1 MGVRAAVLT
10 ELNKDLEVRDDFELS
25 DAGPGEVRVRMVA
38 SGVCHSDVSFQ
49 NGTMPIPLPSII
61 GHEGAGEILQVG
73 DGVEHVAP
81 GDNVIISW
89 VPPCGGCFFCGHH
102 EPHLCV
108 TGMVKAAGSPHFK
121 LGNDVIF
128 QGPGTA
134 TFAEETVI
142 QANAA
147 IKVSKDTPLD
157 VASLI
162 GCGVMTGVGA
172 AMNTAAV
179 RPGSSCVVIGCGGI
193 GISTIMG
200 ARASGAEIVVA
211 VDTVD
216 RKLDWAKQFGAT
228 HAVKPDQLEELKGEL
243 TEARG
248 FDYAFEAV
256 GTGKTFQ
263 TALDYTRRGGV
274 TVMIGMS
281 RQDEKIDLNV
291 HDVFMNER
299 KILGSFYGSADV
311 NTDFQRILD
320 LWKAGKLDLEG
331 MITKR
336 IDLGEI
342 NQAFA
347 AMLNGEVIRSVI
359 DFS

>member
-1 MGVRAAVLT
+1 MGVRAALLT

-25 DAGPGEVRVRMVA
+25 DAGPGEVRIRMAA

-49 NGTMPIPLPSII
+49 NGTMPIPLPAII

-73 DGVEHVAP
+73 AGVEHLAP
-81 GDNVIISW
+81 GDKVIISW
-89 VPPCGGCFFCGHH
+89 VPPCGGCYFCSHQ
-102 EPHLCV
+102 EPHLCKV
-108 TGMVKAAGSPHFK
+108 GLAQAMVGSHFK

-142 QANAA
+142 HASAA
-147 IKVSKDTPLD
+147 IKVSPDTPLD

-172 AMNTAAV
+172 ALNTARV
-179 RPGSSCVVIGCGGI
+179 KPGSSCMVVGCGGI

-200 ARASGAEIVVA
+200 ARAAGAEIIVA
-211 VDTVD
+211 VDKVD
-216 RKLDWAKQFGAT
+216 RKLEWARQFGAT
-228 HAVKPDQLEELKGEL
+228 HAVKPEQLPALKAEL
-243 TEARG
+243 TEDRG

-256 GTGKTFQ
+256 GFGSTFQ
-263 TALDYTRRGGV
+263 TALQNTRSGGT

-281 RQDEKIDLNV
+281 RTDETVDLNV
-291 HDVFMNER
+291 HDLFLNER
-299 KILGSFYGSADV
+299 KILGSFYGSANV
-311 NTDFQRILD
+311 NTDFHRMLD
-320 LWKAGKLDLEG
+320 LWKQGKLDLEG

-336 IDLGEI
+336 IDLSEI
-342 NQAFA
+342 NAAFA

-359 DFS
+359 DYS